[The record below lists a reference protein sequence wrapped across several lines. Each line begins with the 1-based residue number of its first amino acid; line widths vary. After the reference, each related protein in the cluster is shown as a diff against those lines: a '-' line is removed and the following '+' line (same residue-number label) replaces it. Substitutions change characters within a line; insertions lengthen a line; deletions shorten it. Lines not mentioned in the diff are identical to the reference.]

1 MVVFMSGYL
10 VPETRIAGSL
20 KRCLDYLRMRK
31 SYDFLEHA
39 TLDFLD
45 RFPDLFGLPA
55 DEKSI

>member
-1 MVVFMSGYL
+1 MSGYL

-20 KRCLDYLRMRK
+20 KRCSDYLRMRK